1 MFYDL
6 LTRNS
11 NEYFYQGPAGR
22 KKGERAKHEHEAEEK
37 EFINFF
43 SKQQQNTF
51 GPQETRQKL
60 ERAANK
66 MAVNKKKQT
75 IMMASQDEHEESKDK
90 KTPSLEQ
97 EMNLARRAC
106 WCNNNL
112 DDLKGQQ
119 QEQQIKQKCCEN
131 CFKRLNK
138 DNKHDND
145 NVNEKENVINEKNE
159 ENDDDDDDDDDD
171 EEDDDVNETTVLN
184 GAKNFSKNINKLN
197 KTTNNDNTNT
207 TTTTTTINSN
217 SKMFSNTNTNT
228 TTNSL
233 SKRKNLINKHKM
245 ETGNETTTI
254 SSSSTISKDAAANN
268 SSVSDSASFPTTI
281 NNNATNCNNSLSNN
295 NNNNNFTAYLRV
307 VLLQLWLA
315 FVEFCD
321 KNTIKKNDPR
331 FAPYRPTDQKQD
343 QQKSQQQQQQN
354 STPNNSSST
363 KAKKPFQFKLLT
375 NKKIIFLFIVC
386 VFFSCVN
393 RIEARPN
400 LESSNN
406 AIVGEASPGVVASS
420 NDGGANVKAMDNS
433 VSGKS
438 NVSPYNL
445 KLKKLG
451 KKV

>member
-43 SKQQQNTF
+43 SQQQNTF

-66 MAVNKKKQT
+66 MAVNKKQQT
-75 IMMASQDEHEESKDK
+75 IMMASQDEREESKDK

-119 QEQQIKQKCCEN
+119 QQEQQLKQKCCEN
-131 CFKRLNK
+131 CFKRLNE

-145 NVNEKENVINEKNE
+145 NVNEKKI
-159 ENDDDDDDDDDD
+159 
-171 EEDDDVNETTVLN
+171 
-184 GAKNFSKNINKLN
+184 
-197 KTTNNDNTNT
+197 
-207 TTTTTTINSN
+207 N
-217 SKMFSNTNTNT
+217 SKMFSNTNTTT

-233 SKRKNLINKHKM
+233 SRKKNLINKHKM
-245 ETGNETTTI
+245 EPGNETTTI
-254 SSSSTISKDAAANN
+254 SSSSSTKSKDAANN
-268 SSVSDSASFPTTI
+268 SSVSDSASSPTTVN

-295 NNNNNFTAYLRV
+295 NNSNNNFMAYLR
-307 VLLQLWLA
+307 
-315 FVEFCD
+315 
-321 KNTIKKNDPR
+321 NDPR
-331 FAPYRPTDQKQD
+331 FAPYRPTEQKQD

-354 STPNNSSST
+354 QLLIIPPQR
-363 KAKKPFQFKLLT
+363 KRKKPFQFKLLT
-375 NKKIIFLFIVC
+375 NKKMIFLFIVC

-406 AIVGEASPGVVASS
+406 AIVGEASPGIVATS
-420 NDGGANVKAMDNS
+420 DGGATVKAMDNS

-438 NVSPYNL
+438 NL
-445 KLKKLG
+445 
-451 KKV
+451 